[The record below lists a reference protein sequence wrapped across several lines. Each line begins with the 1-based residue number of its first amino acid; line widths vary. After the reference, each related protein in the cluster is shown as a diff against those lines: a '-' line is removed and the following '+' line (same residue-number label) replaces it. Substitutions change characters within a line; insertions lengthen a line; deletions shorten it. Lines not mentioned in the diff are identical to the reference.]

1 MKILGYIC
9 RYISIILLIP
19 AFLIAIPGGFLHIL
33 GEEILDD

>member
-19 AFLIAIPGGFLHIL
+19 AVLIAIPGGILHIL